1 MVRMNHGSLPT
12 AALLG
17 GSPPP
22 YPFVTGD
29 LYFLPNIWSKSVVLG
44 TDPFEDAL
52 MRPSTTIPPSIT
64 TTHHDGGLPS
74 PLSYTLAD
82 DDPPVPSTLPKRSRQ
97 NLEERNIFRNNGWTK
112 WEAVQLTDK
121 LEATRS
127 TVKADWECWKEAE
140 KEREALDLQ
149 INGPFLF
156 EWDDL
161 SEEALRD
168 VDKRLRQQW
177 NTYKQMK
184 TQMGILSHFVK
195 SNKARATNPSPRYH
209 QFGSKHA
216 KESERRKQRRV
227 RRKKAGTSSSQDV
240 GSGDD
245 YSIYK
250 DEGNTEEEDNNTES

>member
-1 MVRMNHGSLPT
+1 M
-12 AALLG
+12 
-17 GSPPP
+17 
-22 YPFVTGD
+22 
-29 LYFLPNIWSKSVVLG
+29 VLG
-44 TDPFEDAL
+44 TDPIKDAL
-52 MRPSTTIPPSIT
+52 KRPITTIPPSIT

-82 DDPPVPSTLPKRSRQ
+82 DDPPLPFTLPKRSRR
-97 NLEERNIFRNNGWTK
+97 NLRERNIFRNNGWTK
-112 WEAVQLTDK
+112 WEAVQLADE

-127 TVKADWECWKEAE
+127 KAKADWECWKEAE
-140 KEREALDLQ
+140 KRREALDLQ

-168 VDKRLRQQW
+168 AYKRLRQRRDG
-177 NTYKQMK
+177 YERMK
-184 TQMGILSHFVK
+184 TEMGILSHFVE
-195 SNKARATNPSPRYH
+195 SNEARATNPSPCYH
-209 QFGSKHA
+209 QFVSKHA

-245 YSIYK
+245 YIIYK
-250 DEGNTEEEDNNTES
+250 YEGSTDDEDDNT